1 MEELDHSCSG
11 GWPGGPGGF
20 VVPVIQQHHLGVL
33 CTPGSEQG
41 SVGVGH
47 KRAWVVA
54 EETLGSEYSS

>member
-1 MEELDHSCSG
+1 M
-11 GWPGGPGGF
+11 
-20 VVPVIQQHHLGVL
+20 VPVIQQHHLGVL